1 MNKPIR
7 KIGVIVRP
15 QSPELAE
22 SCKEMFACFLH
33 FGIEIMLERNSA
45 KMLKLEDLSA
55 DFSRILNSVDA
66 ILSIGGDG
74 TLISAVRKSVGS
86 KIPVFGI
93 NLGIL
98 GFLTA
103 IKPSE
108 LQDFI
113 QMLLKGEYKLDS
125 HRLLE
130 ARLQS
135 SNNVFY
141 ALNECFISKTR
152 TNGMIKIHAHI
163 NGKYFNTYRAD
174 GLIIATPTGS
184 SAYNIS
190 AGGSVVYPYCQVI
203 LLTPVCAHS
212 LTQRPMVVS
221 DDLSLEFNAEDDGV
235 ILIDGQEHIEF
246 KKGDMLY
253 VRQNQEV
260 SLIQHPNR
268 DYFMILKEKFNWGG
282 VD

>member
-1 MNKPIR
+1 MNKPIK

-22 SCKEMFACFLH
+22 SCKDMFACFLH
-33 FGIEIMLERNSA
+33 FGIEIMLEENSA
-45 KMLKLEDLSA
+45 KMLNLESKGLN
-55 DFSRILNSVDA
+55 FSEILNKADA
-66 ILSIGGDG
+66 LLSIGGDG

-93 NLGIL
+93 NLGRL

-113 QMLLKGEYKLDS
+113 PMLLKGEYKLDS
-125 HRLLE
+125 HRLLKAKLE
-130 ARLQS
+130 S
-135 SNNVFY
+135 SKDEFF
-141 ALNECFISKTR
+141 ALNECFISKKQ
-152 TNGMIKIHAHI
+152 NGMIKIHAHI

-190 AGGSVVYPYCQVI
+190 AGGSVVYPHCQVI

-221 DDLSLEFNAEDDGV
+221 DDLSLEFSTEDDGV

-246 KKGDMLY
+246 KKGDMLN
-253 VRQNQEV
+253 VCQNQEV
-260 SLIQHPNR
+260 SLIQNPNR